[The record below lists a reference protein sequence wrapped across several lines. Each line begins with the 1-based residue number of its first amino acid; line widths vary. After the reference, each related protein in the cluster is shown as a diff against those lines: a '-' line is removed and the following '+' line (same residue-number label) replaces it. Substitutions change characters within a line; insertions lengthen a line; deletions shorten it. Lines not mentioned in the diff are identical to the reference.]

1 LICARRY
8 ADFTKL
14 EFFNADGTPGTK
26 VFIEI
31 DKLDSLHHELMER
44 QNRYMRPGFE
54 DADWGRI
61 LTVIDPFGNRLI
73 LVAKAFSK
81 EQELIRGKG

>member
-1 LICARRY
+1 MRTL
-8 ADFTKL
+8 L
-14 EFFNADGTPGTK
+14 NWSSFNADVTPGTE

-31 DKLDSLHHELMER
+31 DKLDSLHHELTDR
-44 QNRYMRPGFE
+44 QNPYMRPSFE

-61 LTVIDPFGNRLI
+61 LTVIDPFGNRLV